1 MIDSKEDFDIVMP
14 MYNLLKHSQN
24 FSLTSE
30 NLWNHYRDKNYDV
43 DDNSSDT
50 KSFNYEAKIVG
61 NTPEKPGNEGEPNLP
76 PVPALNVPVTIPLKY
91 LTNFWRSFDF
101 PFIYCETELNLSWK
115 KVCVLIE
122 QNNNITGFNFMI
134 ISTKRYASV
143 VTLSINGNVKFLE
156 NIRHRFKRTISWNK
170 YWSDITG
177 QPKQTII

>member
-1 MIDSKEDFDIVMP
+1 MP

-61 NTPEKPGNEGEPNLP
+61 NTPEKPGNEGEPNRP

-91 LTNFWRSFDF
+91 LSNFWRSFDF
-101 PFIYCETELNLSWK
+101 PFIYCEIELNLSWK

-122 QNNNITGFNFMI
+122 QNNNITGVNFMI

-156 NIRHRFKRTISWNK
+156 NIRHRFKGTISWNK
-170 YWSDITG
+170 H
-177 QPKQTII
+177 